1 MGYSPWGRK
10 ELDTAEHI
18 VIHLLS
24 SFQNSGSVAS
34 SFLLPVL
41 LSLVPF
47 KKISLLSLWCDLRRE
62 PMETWVFNLPSS
74 IIPAS
79 ISFYYCYLFV
89 YCLSSSPLDCGFQD
103 NLFCSPAHPQH
114 PEPFLTQV
122 GVQQMTESICW
133 RRKLATH
140 SQHGGR
146 KLATHSQHGGS
157 RPTRSL
163 DFLSC
168 VLLVTR
174 WVIILLTKNM

>member
-10 ELDTAEHI
+10 ELDMTKHT

-34 SFLLPVL
+34 SSLLPVL

-47 KKISLLSLWCDLRRE
+47 KTISLLSLWCDLRRE
-62 PMETWVFNLPSS
+62 PMETWVFNLPS
-74 IIPAS
+74 AS
-79 ISFYYCYLFV
+79 ISYYCYLFV
-89 YCLSSSPLDCGFQD
+89 YCLSSSPLDYGFQD

-122 GVQQMTESICW
+122 GVQQMTKSICW

-140 SQHGGR
+140 CQHGGN
-146 KLATHSQHGGS
+146 

-168 VLLVTR
+168 VLLVTG
-174 WVIILLTKNM
+174 WVILLTENM